1 MAHETLPLVIGI
13 GDPGWGDDGAGVL
26 AARRLRETLA
36 DSAEVFEAAAA
47 SPATV
52 IEQWEGRDCVIVID
66 AFSAGVPAGSVVR
79 INATG
84 GVLPA
89 ALSHASAHGV
99 GLPEVLAFGAT
110 MQRLPQRL
118 ILYALGGLRFE
129 AGESL
134 TPAAAKAVAEAVARI
149 EAELLA
155 SARPVRDR
163 R

>member
-13 GDPGWGDDGAGVL
+13 GDPSWGDDAGGLLVV
-26 AARRLRETLA
+26 RRLRETLG
-36 DSAEVFEAAAA
+36 DSAELFEAEAV

-52 IEQWEGRDCVIVID
+52 IEQWEGRESVIVVD

-79 INATG
+79 INASG

-89 ALSHASAHGV
+89 ALSHASAHGI
-99 GLPEVLAFGAT
+99 GLPEVLAFAAT
-110 MQRLPQRL
+110 MKRLPQRL

-155 SARPVRDR
+155 SAQPVRNR